1 MGDTPSVLNRSV
13 TCVDH
18 EQMIK
23 FCTYL
28 WKITYQSQITQNIST
43 LEKLVENESKWG
55 KFVTQ
60 QKNKERNLQ
69 KNNKLK
75 VKKLSNFE
83 ILT

>member
-55 KFVTQ
+55 KFVTAEKQ
-60 QKNKERNLQ
+60 RTKSP